1 MVLGRY
7 GIFDILKTR
16 EPMIQYLRR
25 PLGFA
30 VAVALTGCVGATGP
44 KPSASAPAGTDLL
57 DPASLDRAADPCA
70 DFYTFVNGKWVAAN
84 PVPADR
90 TRWGTFD
97 ELREG
102 SLKAQHAI
110 IEDPRVTG
118 AASGTIERKLA
129 DFYASGMDEAAIEQ
143 AGVAPIAPLLK
154 RIAAIRNVADLTAY
168 FADAHAQGLPG
179 YFGFGGGADYKNSE
193 MTIAFAR
200 EGGIG
205 LPERAYY
212 LEDRPDYVRIRG
224 EYVAHIEKTLA
235 LAAVKADEAKKNAQW
250 ILALETRNAKA
261 SLTPIERRDPQNRY
275 NMVSVAEANKI
286 TPHLDWNKF
295 ITAQGVNGVENFSMG
310 HPSWFGEFDKSL
322 TEVPIEHWKAYLRFH
337 TIEGFSPYLGKGFVE
352 EQFDFRG
359 HKLLGQKEME
369 PRWKRVLGTVNEEMG
384 MAMGQLYV
392 AKEFPPESKLRAE
405 ELVANMRAALGKRI
419 DKLDW
424 MGPET
429 KNKAREKL
437 AAFTPKIG
445 YPDKWR
451 DWSGLSVAQSGYVAN
466 VQAASKLNQA
476 WRMAKIGKPVD
487 KREWG
492 MTPQTVN
499 AYYSSSTND
508 IVFPAAILQPPFF
521 LAKGDDALNYGGIG
535 GVIGHEMSHGF
546 DDQGSKFD
554 AKGNNVN
561 WWADTDRK
569 QFEARTDKLVKQFD
583 DYVALEDLHV
593 KGKLTLGENI
603 GDLGGL
609 NTAWDALQ
617 MALAKNP
624 AEAKSKMDGLTQ
636 AQRFFINWA
645 TVWRT
650 NTLPAQA
657 KVLLNTDPH
666 APGKFRAI
674 ATPSNMP
681 AFAQAFACRAGT
693 PMVRGGEAQVKIW

>member
-1 MVLGRY
+1 
-7 GIFDILKTR
+7 
-16 EPMIQYLRR
+16 MIQRLRR
-25 PLGFA
+25 PLSL
-30 VAVALTGCVGATGP
+30 ALAIALAGCATTQDH
-44 KPSASAPAGTDLL
+44 KTTAAAPMGSGLL
-57 DPASLDRAADPCA
+57 DSASLDRNADPCA

-90 TRWGTFD
+90 TRWGKFD

-110 IEDPRVTG
+110 IEDPKVIG
-118 AASGTIERKLA
+118 AAPGTIERKLT
-129 DFYASGMDEAAIEQ
+129 DFYSSGMDEAAVEQ
-143 AGVAPIAPLLK
+143 AGIAPIAPLLK
-154 RIAAIRNVADLTAY
+154 QVAAIRNVAGLTAY
-168 FADAHAQGLPG
+168 FADAHAQSLPG
-179 YFGFGGGADYKNSE
+179 YFGFGGGADYKNSD
-193 MTIAFAR
+193 MTIAFAS
-200 EGGIG
+200 EGGLG

-212 LEDRPDYVRIRG
+212 LEDKPDYVRIRG

-235 LAAVKADEAKKNAQW
+235 LAGVKADEAKKNARW
-250 ILALETRNAKA
+250 ILDLETRNAKA
-261 SLTPIERRDPQNRY
+261 SLTPIERRDPKNRY
-275 NMVSVAEANKI
+275 NMVSIAEANKV
-286 TPHLDWNKF
+286 TPHLDWSKF
-295 ITAQGVNGVENFSMG
+295 IAAQGVTGVENFSMG
-310 HPSWFGEFDKSL
+310 HASWFSEFDKML
-322 TEVPIEHWKAYLRFH
+322 TEVPVEHWKAYLRFH
-337 TIEGFSPYLGKGFVE
+337 TIERFSPYLGKVFVE

-369 PRWKRVLGTVNEEMG
+369 PRWKRVLGTVNTEMG

-392 AKEFPPESKLRAE
+392 AREFPVESKQRAE
-405 ELVANMRAALGKRI
+405 ELVGNMRTALGARI
-419 DKLDW
+419 QQLDW
-424 MGPET
+424 MGPDT
-429 KNKAREKL
+429 KKKALEKL

-451 DWSGLSVAQSGYVAN
+451 DWTGLDIAHAGYAAN
-466 VQAASKLNQA
+466 VQAASKFNRA

-487 KREWG
+487 KSEWG

-521 LAKGDDALNYGGIG
+521 FAKGDDALNYGGIG

-561 WWADTDRK
+561 WWTDKDRQ
-569 QFEARTDKLVKQFD
+569 QFDARTDKLVKQFD
-583 DYVALEDLHV
+583 DYIAIEDVHV

-624 AEAKSKMDGLTQ
+624 GEAKSKIDGYTQ

-650 NTLPAQA
+650 NTLQAQA

-666 APGKFRAI
+666 APGMFRAI
-674 ATPSNMP
+674 AAPSNMP
-681 AFAQAFACRAGT
+681 AFAHAFACKADA
-693 PMVRGGEAQVKIW
+693 PMVRAQDVQVRIW